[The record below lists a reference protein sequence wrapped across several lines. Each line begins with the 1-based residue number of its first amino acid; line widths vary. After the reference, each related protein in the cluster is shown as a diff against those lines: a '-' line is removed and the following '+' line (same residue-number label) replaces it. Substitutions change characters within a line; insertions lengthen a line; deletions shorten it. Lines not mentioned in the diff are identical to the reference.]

1 MKKIKLLLVD
11 DHSLIRKGLR
21 LLLEL
26 NLKITS
32 IDEADSC
39 NMLMRRLKEKE
50 YTHLILDLALSDGS
64 VLEILPNIVALYPG
78 LPIMIFSM
86 QPKTVYQG
94 ALERYG
100 IKHFLS
106 KTASED
112 TTLAAVRKF
121 LEGAKP
127 TPVTE
132 TAPPFEELTPRELEV
147 LHYLLQGAKTSE
159 IAANLNLKMNTVSTL
174 KKRIFEKT
182 DTENLKQ
189 LWDLAAIFNYKG

>member
-1 MKKIKLLLVD
+1 MKNIKLLLVD

-26 NLKITS
+26 NLNVAE

-39 NMLMRRLKEKE
+39 NKLMQRLKEKDH
-50 YTHLILDLALSDGS
+50 THLILDIALSDGS

-86 QPKTVYQG
+86 QPKTVYQS

-100 IKHFLS
+100 IRHFLS
-106 KTASED
+106 KTASEEA
-112 TTLAAVRKF
+112 TLAAVRKF
-121 LEGAKP
+121 LEGDPPA
-127 TPVTE
+127 PVSDP
-132 TAPPFEELTPRELEV
+132 APPFEELTPRELEV
-147 LHYLLQGAKTSE
+147 LHYLLLGTKTSE

-189 LWDLAAIFNYKG
+189 LWDLAAVFNYKG